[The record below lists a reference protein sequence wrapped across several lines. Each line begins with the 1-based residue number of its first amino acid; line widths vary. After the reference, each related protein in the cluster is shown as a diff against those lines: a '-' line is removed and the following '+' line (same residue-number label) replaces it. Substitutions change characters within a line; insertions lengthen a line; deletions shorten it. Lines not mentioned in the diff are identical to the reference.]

1 MLPKLPTLVAV
12 GTLASLVGL
21 PAQAAPPRAPRAT
34 RSLPGAEGGAQ
45 PSLRFRRLH
54 VIALDPGHGGSNR
67 GCLGVDGTYEKV
79 VTLQLSRRVADLL
92 LTETD
97 ATPLLTRR
105 VDEPLSLRQRSD
117 LANAWG
123 ADVFLSIHINAD
135 RYGRG
140 HGVETWYIT
149 PEAGRAAIDRE
160 VAALAPSV
168 PMTHAPMTQPPTVHE
183 PGPAHTPPSLAVR
196 GLLLASEMAQAQAD
210 SAVLAHEVAAAL
222 VRHAH
227 APLRGVKTDAF
238 GVLKG
243 AHMPAIVV
251 EVGFFSHE
259 TEGPKL
265 LDPAYQAKLARGIV
279 RGLLAYDRRLG
290 GTTVAAATR

>member
-1 MLPKLPTLVAV
+1 MVPTLLALS
-12 GTLASLVGL
+12 TLTSLTGL
-21 PAQAAPPRAPRAT
+21 PAQASPAPPPPRVDAPA
-34 RSLPGAEGGAQ
+34 GAQ
-45 PSLRFRRLH
+45 LSLRFQHLRT
-54 VIALDPGHGGSNR
+54 IALDPGHGGSNR

-79 VTLQLSRRVADLL
+79 ATLQITQRVADLL
-92 LTETD
+92 LTQTN

-105 VDEPLSLRQRSD
+105 TDVPLGLRERSD

-123 ADVFLSIHINAD
+123 AQVFLSIHINAD

-140 HGVETWYIT
+140 RGVETWYIT

-160 VAALAPSV
+160 VDALRPAPAQR
-168 PMTHAPMTQPPTVHE
+168 HARE
-183 PGPAHTPPSLAVR
+183 PQAPLEVR
-196 GLLLASEMAQAQAD
+196 RLLLAAEMAQAHAD

-243 AHMPAIVV
+243 ARMPAIVV

-265 LDPAYQAKLARGIV
+265 LDPAYQDKLARGIV
-279 RGLLAYDRRLG
+279 HGLLAYDRRLG
-290 GTTVAAATR
+290 GAKVAAAAP